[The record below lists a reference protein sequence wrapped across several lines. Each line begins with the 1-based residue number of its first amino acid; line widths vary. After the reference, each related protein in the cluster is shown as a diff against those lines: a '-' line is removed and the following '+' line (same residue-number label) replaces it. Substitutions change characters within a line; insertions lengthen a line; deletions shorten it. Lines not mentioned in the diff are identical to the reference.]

1 MASEVPSLHIRL
13 PVDARFAQT
22 LRLAASSIA
31 TTADFTLEQIE
42 DLKIAVEEAFLMSAE
57 REDGPSQVDFGFR
70 LFGDRM
76 EVRVGELPADY
87 GDEAPDDGLE
97 QQAYGLMI
105 LRAVVD
111 EAQFVTSGDGTQLVM
126 VKLKRK
132 EA

>member
-1 MASEVPSLHIRL
+1 VANEIPSLHIRL

-57 REDGPSQVDFGFR
+57 REDGPAQVDFAFR
-70 LFGDRM
+70 LLGDRM
-76 EVRVGELPADY
+76 EVRVGELPGDY
-87 GDEAPDDGLE
+87 ETTAPEAEPE

-111 EAQFVTSGDGTQLVM
+111 EAQFVRSGDGTELVM

>member
-1 MASEVPSLHIRL
+1 
-13 PVDARFAQT
+13 VDARFAQT

-42 DLKIAVEEAFLMSAE
+42 DLKIAVEEAFLMSTE

-76 EVRVGELPADY
+76 EVRVGELPAGY
-87 GDEAPDDGLE
+87 GDEAPGDGLE